1 MKIYIV
7 MSLFILCSFISVSCS
22 TASSGKAKYVDDK
35 GNPITEKQYRNLEE
49 QRRIAAE
56 EEAFYDECD
65 AEDTGRHWAVV
76 DETMWLW
83 SWIPATRH
91 FIKSLQ
97 PDWW

>member
-1 MKIYIV
+1 MKIYIITV
-7 MSLFILCSFISVSCS
+7 LCVLFSLISVSCS
-22 TASSGKAKYVDDK
+22 TTSQRESKYVDDK
-35 GNPITEKQYRNLEE
+35 GNPISEQQYNDLAEE
-49 QRRIAAE
+49 QRLRDE
-56 EEAFYDECD
+56 EEAFYDKCD

-83 SWIPATRH
+83 SWVPATRR